1 MTRKVSRTVPAIP
14 ADVRI
19 LIDLEPVVTDALDTH
34 FRTTVDWYPHQYVPW
49 SQGRDY
55 DGLLEGEPWDPS
67 QQKLSAAAR
76 DGLLYSL
83 LTEENLPSYHRVI
96 GEMLSLDG
104 PWGVWVN
111 RWTVEEARH
120 GTAIRDY
127 LVVTRSADPVLLE
140 DARAAHVQHG
150 YEIDYRGDLIASLAY
165 VTIQELGTRV
175 SYQGIRR
182 LCDEPACGAL
192 MQRIAHDENRHMLF
206 YRTTLQACMR
216 MHPDRTLQAV
226 AKVLKTFR
234 PPGHAA
240 PGFGRLISSMARSGI
255 LSPETYYKDIALPF
269 VRMLGALDTTGVTPV
284 GQHAQEEIAAHMEE
298 SADRA
303 SRYRA
308 LAERLNRLAT
318 T

>member
-1 MTRKVSRTVPAIP
+1 MPAIA

-19 LIDLEPVVTDALDTH
+19 LIDLEPVAADALDTH

-55 DGLLEGEPWDPS
+55 DGPLGGEPWDPS
-67 QQKLSAAAR
+67 QRRLNAAAR
-76 DGLLYSL
+76 DGLLHNL
-83 LTEENLPSYHRVI
+83 LAEENLPSYHRVI
-96 GEMLSLDG
+96 GDMLSLDG
-104 PWGVWVN
+104 PWGGWVN

-140 DARAAHVQHG
+140 DTRAAHVQHG
-150 YEIDYRGDLIASLAY
+150 YEIDHRGDLIASLVY
-165 VTIQELGTRV
+165 VTLQELGTRV

-182 LCDEPACGAL
+182 LCDEPVCEAL
-192 MQRIAHDENRHMLF
+192 MRRIAHDENRHMLF
-206 YRTTLQACMR
+206 YRTILQACVR

-226 AKVLKTFR
+226 ATVLRTFR
-234 PPGHAA
+234 PPAHAA

-255 LSPETYYKDIALPF
+255 LSPEIYHRDIALPF
-269 VRMLGALDTTGVTPV
+269 LRMLGALDTTGLAPA
-284 GQHAQEEIAAHMEE
+284 GQRAQEEIAAHLEE

-303 SRYRA
+303 GRYRA
-308 LAERLNRLAT
+308 LAERLGRLAT
-318 T
+318 A